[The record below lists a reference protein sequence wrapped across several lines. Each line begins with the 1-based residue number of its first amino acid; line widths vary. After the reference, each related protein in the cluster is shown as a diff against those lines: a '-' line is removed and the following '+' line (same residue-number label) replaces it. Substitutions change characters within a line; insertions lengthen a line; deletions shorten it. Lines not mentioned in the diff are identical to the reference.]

1 MRTRIDVQTV
11 LDVGDRHTRRL
22 GVDQAGIGT
31 PRQQGVLAH
40 PEKVCLKLVSG
51 FNRM

>member
-1 MRTRIDVQTV
+1 MRAGIDIKTM
-11 LDVGDRHTRRL
+11 LDVGDRHARRL
-22 GVDQAGIGT
+22 GVDQGSIGA

-40 PEKVCLKLVSG
+40 PEKIRLELISG